1 MPTSQN
7 SSAPRRNYS
16 LRHRLD
22 LVFGI
27 LLIFLAVGGS
37 VSLGLTQRH
46 RRDATL
52 LTMLHEQERLV
63 YELTAFGQTPEFEQ
77 RVQRLSQ
84 NLRSLQR
91 GGLLQWEDGT
101 LLHVQPIR
109 GRFVEQNLNAAV
121 DWLESHGLLLTPSSS
136 SAARLAALN
145 EAFVQRG
152 GELRTFLR
160 GLAASAESQSF
171 TQVVRVSSLQLL
183 LIVGGTALFLL
194 GVWLVRRLLTTPLH
208 RMADGIA
215 AMQKTGRLVKLP
227 VMHRNELGIVS
238 SGFNQLAEQV
248 EEQKHRLRNHIVE
261 LQRLT
266 AELDRLAHLK
276 DDFLATINHQVRTPL
291 TAILEGLSL
300 MRDEPAGI
308 VIEDQKALLETIN
321 RNAQQLAKLLDDI
334 LELSTVQSDRR
345 VLNRQPSDLA
355 ALLREANTLWMA
367 VSPSRVIRVSCDEL
381 PLVYMDKQAIGDV
394 LDQLLHNALKHSP
407 AELGIDV
414 EAHLRNGAVE
424 VSVRDHGSGLSSEH
438 IEKLFQPFTHIQTP
452 DAPGSEGS
460 GLGLAFCRELIERH
474 RGSIAARSSP
484 EEGTTVTVT
493 LPVATVKFVFD
504 EACREAQEDA
514 NDEHAQFGILLV
526 TPASPQVEALL
537 RRHTHRG
544 DRFIRLDETTLA
556 IVAVTDPLGLGAM
569 MVRLDDVVD
578 RAGFSVRM
586 VTAAFPQ
593 DGQAPDELLQVA
605 RRRSAGQP
613 LTS

>member
-1 MPTSQN
+1 MPDDKKASGAAR
-7 SSAPRRNYS
+7 SYS

-22 LVFGI
+22 LVFGVLLI
-27 LLIFLAVGGS
+27 LLTVGGS
-37 VSLGLTQRH
+37 VSLELMQRQ
-46 RRDATL
+46 RRDARL
-52 LTMLHEQERLV
+52 LAALHEQERLV
-63 YELTAFGQTPEFEQ
+63 YELTAFGEAPEFEQ
-77 RVQRLSQ
+77 RVHRLSQ

-91 GGLLQWEDGT
+91 GGVLQWEDGT
-101 LLHVQPIR
+101 LLLVQPMR

-121 DWLESHGLLLTPSSS
+121 DWLESHGLLLIPSSS
-136 SAARLAALN
+136 STARRAALKD
-145 EAFVQRG
+145 AFAIRG
-152 GELRTFLR
+152 SELRTFLR
-160 GLAASAESQSF
+160 GLAASAESLSLAR
-171 TQVVRVSSLQLL
+171 VVRVSELQLL
-183 LIVGGTALFLL
+183 LIVGGTVLFLL

-227 VMHRNELGIVS
+227 VMHRNELGIMS

-261 LQRLT
+261 LQRLA
-266 AELDRLAHLK
+266 AELDRLGHLK

-291 TAILEGLSL
+291 TSILEGLSL
-300 MRDEPAGI
+300 MRDESAGI
-308 VIEDQKALLETIN
+308 VTEDQKALLETIN

-381 PLVYMDKQAIGDV
+381 PPVYMDKHAIGDV

-407 AELGIDV
+407 AERGVDV
-414 EAHLRNGAVE
+414 DAHVRNGAVE
-424 VSVRDHGSGLSSEH
+424 VSIRDHGPGLSSEALT
-438 IEKLFQPFTHIQTP
+438 KLFQPFTHIQTP

-460 GLGLAFCRELIERH
+460 GLGLAFCRELVERH
-474 RGSIAARSSP
+474 RGSIRAESSP
-484 EEGTTVTVT
+484 GEGTAVTFT
-493 LPVATVKFVFD
+493 LPVATVKFVFE

-514 NDEHAQFGILLV
+514 DDEHSQFGILLI

-544 DRFIRLDETTLA
+544 DRFIRLDETSLA

-569 MVRLDDVVD
+569 MVRLDEVVD

-593 DGQAPDELLQVA
+593 DGHTPDELLQVA